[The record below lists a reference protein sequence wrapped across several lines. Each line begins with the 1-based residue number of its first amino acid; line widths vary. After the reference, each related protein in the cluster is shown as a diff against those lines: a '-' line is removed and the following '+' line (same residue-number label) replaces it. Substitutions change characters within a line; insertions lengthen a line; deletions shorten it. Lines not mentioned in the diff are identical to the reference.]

1 MPRRDGFS
9 IRGFDVC
16 RRHSRA
22 FRHGKSCPGCDRDP
36 EPKPIAYTPRIVVS
50 MPWES
55 ARWLSKNRSHA
66 PVGKRIVMTEECR
79 RAMSVL
85 ENLIAIEKP
94 LFREDR
100 VTVNIMVHHPTD
112 DSDGAN
118 FVDRVCDAVQNAIGV
133 NDRLFR
139 GSWDSIVEEVNPRL
153 EVEILQNG

>member
-1 MPRRDGFS
+1 MTSARELP
-9 IRGFDVC
+9 RGFDFC
-16 RRHSRA
+16 RTHNRGFLVGR
-22 FRHGKSCPGCDRDP
+22 SCPMCATEIRH
-36 EPKPIAYTPRIVVS
+36 EPIAYTPRIAVS

-85 ENLIAIEKP
+85 EKLIAIEKP

-100 VTVNIMVHHPTD
+100 VTVNIMVRHPTE

-133 NDRLFR
+133 NDRFFG

-153 EVEILQNG
+153 EVEILQWQR